1 MNKYLTAKIMLIIV
15 LIVLISYGQGTA
27 QTSNLTF
34 VGARPMAMGEAFVGV
49 ADDGNA
55 VYWNPAG
62 LSFINRFEVN
72 SMYADLYRA
81 GVKNT
86 YLSMILPFQ
95 DRIVLGVDWSKIGFK
110 DEELAYINNQFNIAF
125 AHNFDRFSI
134 GTNIKYLK
142 TRTDLD
148 ELLIKGSGWGGDIGL
163 FLNYSE
169 KVKFGFMAY
178 DFFGTNIK
186 YKDGSSEKY
195 RNRNIRV
202 GASYRPLTD
211 LLLAMDIDNRFHF
224 GSEYVFLNRFALR
237 GGIQKDMQTS
247 ENFIYSFGLGFSW
260 QLISFD
266 YAYTI
271 HPDLEN
277 TSRFSLRFILY

>member
-1 MNKYLTAKIMLIIV
+1 MNRYLTAQIMLIIV
-15 LIVLISYGQGTA
+15 LISCGQGIA
-27 QTSNLTF
+27 QTRELSF

-62 LSFINRFEVN
+62 LCFINHLEVN
-72 SMYADLYRA
+72 SMYADLYGV

-95 DRIVLGVDWSKIGFK
+95 NRIMLGADWFRIRFK
-110 DEELAYINNQFNIAF
+110 DDELAYSNNQFNIAF
-125 AHNFDRFSI
+125 AYQIFDRFSI

-142 TRTDLD
+142 TRAELD
-148 ELLIKGSGWGGDIGL
+148 RKFEEKGSGWGGDIGFL
-163 FLNYSE
+163 LNYSE
-169 KVKFGFMAY
+169 KLKFGLVAY
-178 DFFGTNIK
+178 DFFGTRIK

-195 RNRNIRV
+195 RKRNIRV

-211 LLLAMDIDNRFHF
+211 LLLAMDIDDRFHL
-224 GSEYVFLNRFALR
+224 GSEYLFLNRFAVR
-237 GGIQKDMQTS
+237 GGIQKDIQTS
-247 ENFIYSFGLGFSW
+247 DDFIYSFGLGLNW

-266 YAYTI
+266 YSYTI
-271 HPDLEN
+271 YPALEN
-277 TSRFSLRFILY
+277 TSRFSLRIILY